1 DAAPESLEAWFPG
14 GIDDAFALE
23 ALDWF
28 AAIESG
34 APAEVD
40 GQAGLRDLAA
50 ALAILESDIA
60 HREVTIE
67 SVLNGEVDAYQRPID
82 RELGIRPG

>member
-1 DAAPESLEAWFPG
+1 MRADAAPETLDAWFPD

-34 APAEVD
+34 NPAEVD
-40 GQAGLRDLAA
+40 GPAGLRDLAA
-50 ALAILESDIA
+50 AFAILESDVA
-60 HREVTIE
+60 RREVTIE
-67 SVLNGEVDAYQRPID
+67 SVLNGEIDAYQRPID
-82 RELGIRPG
+82 RELGI